1 MKKYKTLIFLMN
13 FILGRPPKIGEIK
26 SVCNRIKK
34 QYFLQLNTK
43 DIFLDRVKLF
53 LHILIFPF
61 KFSFNLNKSKAKI
74 FIYDIEKKDIR
85 KRFVQYYR
93 QKEGQN
99 LDLKDIEIFR
109 SNEFYYNDISV
120 KTIFFLIKIWVIF
133 LGCSFFSFFDRTS
146 CSYLWLLCVLN
157 NIANAIFTNKGVSEL
172 YFSYLY
178 NIQSYFSVLLIS
190 NILENQ
196 IYLISGNS
204 MLYTINRYTSAE
216 KCNFILCSKY
226 QEEEANN
233 FINLHWIKVKS
244 IKLWGLDGASFYEDL
259 KPQNFLYDVGIYS
272 SVSWARVDGVWRA
285 NDIKAIKNYKYI
297 KNERYANF
305 LKILDEIIELKKK
318 TGIKVKFY
326 LHPFERY
333 LYKVHKIKPPYFS
346 ILVKEGIAV
355 DFKDDNSIK
364 KMYEAKVGVTLCST
378 IIFDRLHYGLEGFIY
393 AEWPQHKM
401 FNPKFMGKYQA
412 NIFYNFD
419 ELQAKIKKAL

>member
-204 MLYTINRYTSAE
+204 MLYTINRYT
-216 KCNFILCSKY
+216 
-226 QEEEANN
+226 
-233 FINLHWIKVKS
+233 
-244 IKLWGLDGASFYEDL
+244 
-259 KPQNFLYDVGIYS
+259 
-272 SVSWARVDGVWRA
+272 RA
-285 NDIKAIKNYKYI
+285 
-297 KNERYANF
+297 
-305 LKILDEIIELKKK
+305 
-318 TGIKVKFY
+318 
-326 LHPFERY
+326 
-333 LYKVHKIKPPYFS
+333 
-346 ILVKEGIAV
+346 
-355 DFKDDNSIK
+355 
-364 KMYEAKVGVTLCST
+364 
-378 IIFDRLHYGLEGFIY
+378 
-393 AEWPQHKM
+393 
-401 FNPKFMGKYQA
+401 
-412 NIFYNFD
+412 
-419 ELQAKIKKAL
+419 